1 MKRIA
6 RHNNLYRLTSFV
18 NYWIMV
24 SGHFPVVETGRRLL
38 FMTETPLK
46 HYLLASDFDQTL
58 SFNDSGLVLSEL
70 LGISGF
76 EERVA
81 GLARSNLVQQGGEL
95 AYLIRHDPE
104 FRGVRREHLVEAG
117 RRVRLK
123 RAIPALVDFMERGT
137 EGYRFS
143 FFVISAAPREIVIS
157 ALDGIVPAERIYGTE
172 LEFDARS
179 GEVRAI
185 KRVPAGYGKVAVV
198 EELERQL
205 SVTADRMI
213 YVGDG
218 SSDVHVMLHVNN
230 HDGFTIAVSENKQ
243 LARIAKSTVLSEN
256 AFSIMVPILDQLLR
270 WRTGD
275 IRELF
280 ERYGLNLNEWEK
292 DRTDRVTITE
302 VLALAGADVE
312 AA

>member
-1 MKRIA
+1 MPA
-6 RHNNLYRLTSFV
+6 TH
-18 NYWIMV
+18 
-24 SGHFPVVETGRRLL
+24 
-38 FMTETPLK
+38 LK

-58 SFNDSGLVLSEL
+58 SFKDSGLVLSEL

-81 GLARSNLVQQGGEL
+81 GLAQSNLVQQGGEL

-123 RAIPALVDFMERGT
+123 SAIPALMDFVEKGT
-137 EGYRFS
+137 SGYRFS

-157 ALDGIVPAERIYGTE
+157 ALAGVVPAEHIYGTE

-179 GEVRAI
+179 DEVRAI
-185 KRVPAGYGKVAVV
+185 KRVPAGYGKVAVI
-198 EELERQL
+198 EELEQRL
-205 SVTADRMI
+205 GITPDRMI

-218 SSDVHVMLHVNN
+218 GSDVHVMLHVNN
-230 HDGFTIAVSENKQ
+230 HDGFTISVSDNKQ
-243 LARIAKSTVLSEN
+243 LARIARSVVLGDN
-256 AFSIMVPILDQLLR
+256 AFSIMVPILDQVLH

-275 IRELF
+275 IRALF
-280 ERYGLNLNEWEK
+280 ESYGLTLNEWEK
-292 DRTDRVTITE
+292 DRTDRVKISE
-302 VLALAGADVE
+302 ILSYAERAQAQAL
-312 AA
+312 

>member
-1 MKRIA
+1 
-6 RHNNLYRLTSFV
+6 
-18 NYWIMV
+18 
-24 SGHFPVVETGRRLL
+24 
-38 FMTETPLK
+38 MTETPLK

-76 EERVA
+76 EDRVA

-104 FRGVRREHLVEAG
+104 FRGVRREHLLEAG

-123 RAIPALVDFMERGT
+123 SAIPALVDFMGRGT
-137 EGYRFS
+137 DGYRFS
-143 FFVISAAPREIVIS
+143 FFVISAAPREIVVS
-157 ALDGIVPAERIYGTE
+157 ALAGVVPAEHIYGTE
-172 LEFDARS
+172 LEFDSRS

-185 KRVPAGYGKVAVV
+185 KRVPAGYGKVAVI
-198 EELERQL
+198 EELGHRL
-205 SVTADRMI
+205 GITPDRMI

-270 WRTGD
+270 WRTGA

-280 ERYGLNLNEWEK
+280 ESYGLTLE
-292 DRTDRVTITE
+292 RVGK
-302 VLALAGADVE
+302 GADGSRENRRIPVR
-312 AA
+312 

>member
-1 MKRIA
+1 
-6 RHNNLYRLTSFV
+6 
-18 NYWIMV
+18 
-24 SGHFPVVETGRRLL
+24 
-38 FMTETPLK
+38 MTETPPK

-123 RAIPALVDFMERGT
+123 NAIPALVDFMERGT

-157 ALDGIVPAERIYGTE
+157 ALDGIVPPERIYGTE

-185 KRVPAGYGKVAVV
+185 KRVPAGYGKVAVL
-198 EELERQL
+198 EELGQRL
-205 SVTADRMI
+205 GVTADRI
-213 YVGDG
+213 VYVGDG

-256 AFSIMVPILDQLLR
+256 AFSIMVPILDQLFH
-270 WRTGD
+270 WQTGD

-280 ERYGLNLNEWEK
+280 ERYGLSLREWEK
-292 DRTDRVTITE
+292 DRTDRVKITE
-302 VLALAGADVE
+302 VPALAGTAVE

>member
-1 MKRIA
+1 MSTT
-6 RHNNLYRLTSFV
+6 H
-18 NYWIMV
+18 
-24 SGHFPVVETGRRLL
+24 P
-38 FMTETPLK
+38 K

-76 EERVA
+76 QERVA

-104 FRGVRREHLVEAG
+104 FRGVRVEHLIEAG

-123 RAIPALVDFMERGT
+123 SAIPALVRFLDRGVD
-137 EGYRFS
+137 GYRFS
-143 FFVISAAPREIVIS
+143 FCVISAAPREIVVS
-157 ALDGIVPAERIYGTE
+157 ALAGIVASENIYGTD
-172 LEFDARS
+172 LEFDPRS
-179 GEVRAI
+179 GEVRSVR
-185 KRVPAGYGKVAVV
+185 RVPAGYGKVAVI
-198 EELERQL
+198 EELERRL
-205 SVTADRMI
+205 GVTPDRMI

-256 AFSIMVPILDQLLR
+256 AFSIMVPILDQLLH
-270 WRTGD
+270 WRTGA

-280 ERYGLNLNEWEK
+280 ESYGLTLNEWEK
-292 DRTDRVTITE
+292 DRTDRVKISE
-302 VLALAGADVE
+302 IPSFGVRPE
-312 AA
+312 AEAV

>member
-1 MKRIA
+1 M
-6 RHNNLYRLTSFV
+6 N
-18 NYWIMV
+18 
-24 SGHFPVVETGRRLL
+24 
-38 FMTETPLK
+38 ETPIK

-58 SFNDSGLVLSEL
+58 SFKDSGLVLSEL

-76 EERVA
+76 EDRVA

-123 RAIPALVDFMERGT
+123 SAIPALMDFVTRGT
-137 EGYRFS
+137 AGYRFS

-157 ALDGIVPAERIYGTE
+157 ALAGVVPPEHIYGTE
-172 LEFDARS
+172 LEFDSRS

-185 KRVPAGYGKVAVV
+185 KRVPAGYGKVAVI
-198 EELERQL
+198 EELEQRL
-205 SVTADRMI
+205 AVTPDRMI

-230 HDGFTIAVSENKQ
+230 HDGFTISVSENRQ
-243 LARIAKSTVLSEN
+243 LARIAKSTVLSES
-256 AFSIMVPILDQLLR
+256 AFSIIVPVLDQLLH

-280 ERYGLNLNEWEK
+280 ESYGLTLNGWEK
-292 DRTDRVTITE
+292 DRTDRVTISE
-302 VLALAGADVE
+302 MLPRGAQAQ
-312 AA
+312 AAAV

>member
-1 MKRIA
+1 
-6 RHNNLYRLTSFV
+6 
-18 NYWIMV
+18 
-24 SGHFPVVETGRRLL
+24 
-38 FMTETPLK
+38 MTDIPLK
-46 HYLLASDFDQTL
+46 HFLLASDFDQTL
-58 SFNDSGLVLSEL
+58 SFNDSGLVLAEF

-76 EERVA
+76 EDRVA

-104 FRGVRREHLVEAG
+104 FRGVRREHLIEAG

-123 RAIPALVDFMERGT
+123 SAIPALVDFMTRGT
-137 EGYRFS
+137 GGYRFS

-157 ALDGIVPAERIYGTE
+157 ALAGVLPAEHIYGTE
-172 LEFDARS
+172 LEFDSRS

-185 KRVPAGYGKVAVV
+185 KRVPAGYGKVAVI
-198 EELERQL
+198 EELANRL
-205 SVTADRMI
+205 GVTADRMI

-230 HDGFTIAVSENKQ
+230 HDGFTIAVSENRQ

-256 AFSIMVPILDQLLR
+256 AFSIMVPVLDQLLR

-280 ERYGLNLNEWEK
+280 ESYGLTLSEWEK
-292 DRTDRVTITE
+292 DRTDRVKVGEILPLGARTE
-302 VLALAGADVE
+302 VEAL
-312 AA
+312 